1 MENKYYTPTLEE
13 FHVGFEYEA
22 ESTQYPDKNNWH
34 PETFYM
40 NEGHFNLVNIN
51 TLHSKKVRVKHLD
64 REDIASFGFK
74 QITDD
79 CYHLPVKEFRG
90 RLNQEVRIL
99 VRKTILI
106 YLAMDITDKDNIVL
120 FTGTIKNKSEL
131 KKLMN
136 QLGIIKNKEDERN
149 IQVERQ

>member
-13 FHVGFEYEA
+13 FHVGFNYEA

-64 REDIASFGFK
+64 REDIESLGWVKHGNNFIIK
-74 QITDD
+74 RKN
-79 CYHLPVKEFRG
+79 CYTLYPYR
-90 RLNQEVRIL
+90 
-99 VRKTILI
+99 
-106 YLAMDITDKDNIVL
+106 DKGYGIMKVTWSMFQGSL
-120 FTGTIKNKSEL
+120 KNKSEL
-131 KKLMN
+131 KKLMD
-136 QLGIIKNKEDERN
+136 QLGI
-149 IQVERQ
+149 